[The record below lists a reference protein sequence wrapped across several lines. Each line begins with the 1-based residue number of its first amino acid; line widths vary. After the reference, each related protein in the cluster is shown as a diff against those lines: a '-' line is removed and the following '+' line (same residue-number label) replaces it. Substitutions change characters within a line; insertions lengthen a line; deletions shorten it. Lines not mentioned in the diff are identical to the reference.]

1 MNDFRPK
8 ARRLGLVIRELPEE
22 LLVYDTER
30 HKAHCLNRSAALI
43 WKHCDGQSTPADMV
57 ERVATALAVP
67 ITEDLIW
74 HALDQLRE
82 FHLLEEMGPEPE
94 GWARMT
100 RRELMRLGGIA
111 GLALPLVT
119 SIVAPVAAQ
128 SGSPGP
134 GEPGPTGFTGPTG
147 PTGATGDTGPTG
159 ATGPTGPTGPEGPTG
174 DLG

>member
-1 MNDFRPK
+1 MIDFRPK
-8 ARRLGLVIRELPEE
+8 ARRLGLVIEELPEE

-43 WKHCDGQSTPADMV
+43 WNHCDGRTTPADMV
-57 ERVATALAVP
+57 ERVATALAAP

-74 HALDQLRE
+74 HALDQLGE
-82 FHLLEEMGPEPE
+82 FHLLEEMGPEPA
-94 GWARMT
+94 GRARMT
-100 RRELMRLGGIA
+100 RRELMSLAGIA

-134 GEPGPTGFTGPTG
+134 GPTGFPGPTG
-147 PTGATGDTGPTG
+147 PTGATGFTGPTG
-159 ATGPTGPTGPEGPTG
+159 
-174 DLG
+174 